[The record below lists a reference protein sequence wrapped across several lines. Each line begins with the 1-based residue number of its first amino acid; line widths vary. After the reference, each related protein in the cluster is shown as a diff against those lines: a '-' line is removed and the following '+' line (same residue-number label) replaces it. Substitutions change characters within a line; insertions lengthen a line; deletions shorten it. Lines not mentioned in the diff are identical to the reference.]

1 MSFAERVIAW
11 QAVHGRHDLPWQ
23 QSTESRDAY
32 RIWLS
37 EIMLQQTQVTT
48 VIPYY
53 ARFLARYPGVADLA
67 AAPVESVLALWAGL
81 GYYARARNLHR
92 CARTVVAEH
101 GGRFPEQPAA
111 LAALPGIG
119 RSTAA
124 AIAVFAFGIHAA
136 ILDGNVKRVLAR
148 CFGIGAYPG
157 AGKGERALW
166 QLAESLL
173 PAEGVEAYTQGVMD
187 LGATLCTRG
196 KPRCET
202 CPVKGICV
210 AQREGR
216 QETLPVRKA
225 KKSVP
230 ERQTTMLLL
239 TDGRRVLL
247 ERRLPT
253 GIWGGLLAPPEAGD
267 EAIEG
272 HVRRC
277 GGRLLEMRSLP
288 PLKHR
293 FTHFRLTILPVWCA
307 IEVMPN
313 VAASPGREW
322 LNLDDIESAALPAPV
337 LKLLMIANALQGG
350 SVGDLRAC
358 PESR

>member
-1 MSFAERVIAW
+1 M
-11 QAVHGRHDLPWQ
+11 
-23 QSTESRDAY
+23 
-32 RIWLS
+32 
-37 EIMLQQTQVTT
+37 
-48 VIPYY
+48 
-53 ARFLARYPGVADLA
+53 
-67 AAPVESVLALWAGL
+67 
-81 GYYARARNLHR
+81 
-92 CARTVVAEH
+92 
-101 GGRFPEQPAA
+101 
-111 LAALPGIG
+111 
-119 RSTAA
+119 
-124 AIAVFAFGIHAA
+124 
-136 ILDGNVKRVLAR
+136 
-148 CFGIGAYPG
+148 
-157 AGKGERALW
+157 
-166 QLAESLL
+166 
-173 PAEGVEAYTQGVMD
+173 
-187 LGATLCTRG
+187 
-196 KPRCET
+196 
-202 CPVKGICV
+202 
-210 AQREGR
+210 
-216 QETLPVRKA
+216 
-225 KKSVP
+225 
-230 ERQTTMLLL
+230 
-239 TDGRRVLL
+239 L